1 MKWKNELYNHEVSPP
16 VHVWDRVV
24 HDLDNEFLV
33 FRNRLYNAEAA
44 PPENSW
50 ELIRYT
56 LDTPHL
62 THPKSFGIKKALR
75 IAAAAAL
82 IGICFFTANYFIAG
96 SDQSKTTGKKTLPA
110 NKAGNHQANPPVAG
124 RNEAADI
131 AVPESSKPMIA
142 SHTGARKKY
151 KTQQSRAP
159 ALNDIYAEEAAFN
172 APPVSSIPYDNTAIT
187 DRYDLDHAAAKRIR
201 NLKGEVKED
210 VRLMDLPNSYFLMT
224 GPNGQSVR
232 VSSKFRNTIQYLNGS
247 GKEELLDVILRESQY
262 WRNQFR
268 AWKEEVGHSTF
279 IPSAENFMDI
289 SELMKLLQEHS
300 NK

>member
-1 MKWKNELYNHEVSPP
+1 MKWKNELYNHEVNPP
-16 VHVWDRVV
+16 VQVWKRIV
-24 HDLDNEFLV
+24 HDLDNELLV
-33 FRNRLYNAEAA
+33 FRNRLYDAEIA

-50 ELIRYT
+50 ELIQHT
-56 LDTPHL
+56 LDTPYS
-62 THPKSFGIKKALR
+62 TAPKSFSIKKGFR

-82 IGICFFTANYFIAG
+82 IGICFFTANYFITG
-96 SDQSKTTGKKTLPA
+96 ISKNKTTGQKALPA
-110 NKAGNHQANPPVAG
+110 GKAGNRPANLPVAG
-124 RNEAADI
+124 NNEDADI
-131 AVPESSKPMIA
+131 TAPESNKRPMIA
-142 SHTGARKKY
+142 SHNTRKKHERQAS
-151 KTQQSRAP
+151 TNAV
-159 ALNDIYAEEAAFN
+159 NDFYREEAGFN
-172 APPVSSIPYDNTAIT
+172 APPVSLVPYDNTAIT
-187 DRYDLDHAAAKRIR
+187 DRYKLDHTAARRIS

-262 WRNQFR
+262 WRNQFKV
-268 AWKEEVGHSTF
+268 WKEQVGHSTF

-289 SELMKLLQEHS
+289 SELMKLLQQHS

>member
-1 MKWKNELYNHEVSPP
+1 MKWTNELYNHEVNPP
-16 VHVWDRVV
+16 VHVWERVV
-24 HDLDNEFLV
+24 HDLDNELLV
-33 FRNRLYNAEAA
+33 FRNRLYDVEIT

-50 ELIRYT
+50 ELIRHT

-62 THPKSFGIKKALR
+62 AAPKSFGIKKGLR

-82 IGICFFTANYFIAG
+82 IGICFFAANYFIAG
-96 SDQSKTTGKKTLPA
+96 SDQSKTTGQKTLPA
-110 NKAGNHQANPPVAG
+110 NKTGEQPDIPSVAG
-124 RNEAADI
+124 STEDAGITA
-131 AVPESSKPMIA
+131 PESNKPMIA
-142 SHTGARKKY
+142 SQTTTRKN
-151 KTQQSRAP
+151 KTQP
-159 ALNDIYAEEAAFN
+159 HTPLNDFYREAATFN

-262 WRNQFR
+262 WRNQFK

-289 SELMKLLQEHS
+289 SELMKLLQQHN